1 MCIKNVISV
10 DDDDDDD
17 DDDDI
22 AVLTVSVGGV
32 AADAAVSCVAWCQF
46 VCFSC

>member
-10 DDDDDDD
+10 GDDDDDE
-17 DDDDI
+17 I

-46 VCFSC
+46 VCFCC